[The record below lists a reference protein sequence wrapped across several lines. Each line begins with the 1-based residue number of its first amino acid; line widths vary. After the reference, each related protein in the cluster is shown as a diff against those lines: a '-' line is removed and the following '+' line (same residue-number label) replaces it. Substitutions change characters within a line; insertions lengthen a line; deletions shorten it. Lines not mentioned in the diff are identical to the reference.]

1 MDVTTKHLYPTA
13 APALNDIVIA
23 DIQSIHE
30 NAVYARL
37 PAYGSLEVM
46 LPASEI
52 NVRKHRRISDYVRIG
67 ELTPLQVIR
76 VQGSNIDV
84 SLKAVAEGEKVVAL
98 DEYHKR
104 LRVDQVL
111 RTAAAYDPVALR
123 TLYETEVW
131 PFPITDVWVRFEEIR
146 AAGSADTPLEK
157 AVQQRFPLA
166 TYTAEKEIIARFGLD
181 PDGVATLSAE
191 LRRLAALE
199 GITVIVVAP
208 PRYRLV
214 ATGPTK
220 ARADAVLAAA
230 IATLKAPV

>member
-1 MDVTTKHLYPTA
+1 MDAATKHLYPREV
-13 APALNDIVIA
+13 PALNDIVIA
-23 DIQSIHE
+23 DIQSIQD

-67 ELTPLQVIR
+67 TLTPLQVIR
-76 VQGSNIDV
+76 IQGSNIDV
-84 SLKAVAEGEKVVAL
+84 SLKAVAEAERVLAL
-98 DEYHKR
+98 DEYHRR

-111 RTAAAYDPVALR
+111 RTAGAYDPAAVR
-123 TLYETEVW
+123 TLYEVEVW
-131 PFPITDVWVRFEEIR
+131 PFSIEEVWVRFEEIR
-146 AAGSADTPLEK
+146 AAGSVDTPLER

-166 TYTAEKEIIARFGLD
+166 TYTSEKEIIIRFGLD
-181 PDGVATLSAE
+181 PAGVSILSAE
-191 LRRLAALE
+191 LRRLAGLE

-220 ARADAVLAAA
+220 ARADAILAEA
-230 IATLKAPV
+230 ISTLKAPV

>member
-1 MDVTTKHLYPTA
+1 MDVKHLYPKEV
-13 APALNDIVIA
+13 PALNDIVIA
-23 DIQSIHE
+23 DIQSIQE

-37 PAYGSLEVM
+37 PAYGGLEVM

-76 VQGSNIDV
+76 IQGSNIDV
-84 SLKAVAEGEKVVAL
+84 SLKAVAATEKASAL
-98 DEYHKR
+98 DEYHRR

-131 PFPITDVWVRFEEIR
+131 SFPLADVWTRFEEIR

-166 TYTAEKEIIARFGLD
+166 TYTAEKEIIVRFGLD
-181 PDGVATLSAE
+181 PDGVSALSAE
-191 LRRLAALE
+191 LRRIAGLTD
-199 GITVIVVAP
+199 ITVIVIAP

-214 ATGPTK
+214 ATGQTK
-220 ARADAVLAAA
+220 ARADAILAEA
-230 IATLKAPV
+230 ISTLKAPI

>member
-1 MDVTTKHLYPTA
+1 MEVTVKHLYPKE

-23 DIQSIHE
+23 DIQSIQD

-37 PAYGSLEVM
+37 PAYSGLEVM

-67 ELTPLQVIR
+67 ELTPLRVIR
-76 VQGSNIDV
+76 IAGSIIDV
-84 SLKAVAEGEKVVAL
+84 SHKHVAEAERAPAL
-98 DEYHKR
+98 EEYHRR

-111 RTAAAYDPVALR
+111 RSAAAYDPVALR
-123 TLYETEVW
+123 ALYESEVW
-131 PFPITDVWVRFEEIR
+131 AFELDEVWSRFEEIR
-146 AAGSADTPLEK
+146 ASGSTGTPIER
-157 AVQQRFPLA
+157 AVQLRFPLA
-166 TYTAEKEIIARFGLD
+166 SYTAEKEVIIRFGLD
-181 PDGVATLSAE
+181 PVGVTTLSAE
-191 LRRLAALE
+191 LRRIAALE

-220 ARADAVLAAA
+220 ARADVTLAAA
-230 IATLKAPV
+230 IATLKVPV